1 MTSSNSRRQMLDNLL
16 QLTRSHVYADAP
28 EPLGTLAVFHCLRPQ
43 SLHAVPIHQPSVI
56 VVLNGEKRLRNQ
68 SVDIRSG
75 AGEIILLPAMSEF
88 EMENLPASG
97 SDYVAICLSF
107 APATVTRF
115 INGVGQGLEWREQL
129 PTLTAPVPED
139 ILLSLIQR
147 FQWSRPVA
155 ADAPVVELRQQEL
168 LAMCG
173 QHGLLGNLLLQKH
186 PSLTQRVAALLALD
200 CARDWKIGDLC
211 RELALSESSL
221 RRELARENTGFRELL
236 EQTRLAAGLCLL
248 QETRWN
254 VAEVAA
260 AVGYQSPSRFAARF
274 RERFGLSPAQL
285 KQSREHLV
293 ESGAILADSGAP
305 AAVDRRN
312 LRLSTP

>member
-1 MTSSNSRRQMLDNLL
+1 METRNSRRQLLDTLRH
-16 QLTRSHVYADAP
+16 LTRRHVYDAAP
-28 EPLGTLAVFHCLRPQ
+28 EPMGTFGVFHCLLPQ
-43 SLHAVPIHQPSVI
+43 ALHAVPIHQPTI
-56 VVLNGEKRLRNQ
+56 VVVLEGEKRLYNHAY
-68 SVDIRSG
+68 DIRCG
-75 AGEIILLPAMSEF
+75 AGEIILLPALTEF
-88 EMENLPASG
+88 RMENLPAPG
-97 SDYVAICLSF
+97 SDYLALCLSF
-107 APATVTRF
+107 SPETVTRF
-115 INGVGQGLEWREQL
+115 VSGVGQGLDWLEQPPRL
-129 PTLTAPVPED
+129 SAAVPED

-147 FQWSRPVA
+147 FQWSRPMA

-236 EQTRLAAGLCLL
+236 EQTRLATGLCLL

-285 KQSREHLV
+285 KQSREQLV

-305 AAVDRRN
+305 AVVDRGN